1 VILKINPIKYLKNTK
16 MGDSNFEFQVIEAL
30 RLSQNPTPANVERSE
45 QLLTNTFF
53 DMDIYAPTLLKIAAD
68 RNNPEFNIRQA
79 AAITLDKNAKYAWN
93 EFLQGFS
100 PHEKT
105 FNENSKN
112 LLRQNLLNGV
122 IECGHPKIIS
132 LLCNT

>member
-1 VILKINPIKYLKNTK
+1 

-45 QLLTNTFF
+45 QLLTNIFF

-68 RNNPEFNIRQA
+68 KNNPEFNIRQA

-100 PHEKT
+100 PNEKT